1 MRISID
7 EARNVARL
15 YQTEGEVSIDLASVT
30 PPATDA
36 VTLTD
41 DAELVK
47 EVLADVKAQPDIR
60 EDRVTELKAAYES
73 GQYNV
78 DAKAVADAIVRRALA
93 DRIK

>member
-15 YQTEGEVSIDLASVT
+15 YQAEGEVSIDLASVT
-30 PPATDA
+30 PPTTDA

-47 EVLADVKAQPDIR
+47 EVLAEVKAQPDIR
-60 EDRVTELKAAYES
+60 DERVTELKAAYES
-73 GQYNV
+73 GQYTV